1 MILQVCAARV
11 RTDAA
16 RLHRATSS
24 LLGGAES
31 AGEDAIDG
39 HTASI
44 FAAESVGALNGA
56 PPAVVEALLTS
67 LAFVVSYCG
76 QCARTHKQESAQ

>member
-1 MILQVCAARV
+1 MMLKYWTRA
-11 RTDAA
+11 RTDATG
-16 RLHRATSS
+16 LHRATRS

-31 AGEDAIDG
+31 AREDAVDS

-44 FAAESVGALNGA
+44 LAAESVGALDGA

-67 LAFVVSYCG
+67 LAFIIPCY
-76 QCARTHKQESAQ
+76 QCARTYKQEGAQ